1 MGFLFYFKDLFWAL
15 ILRPVLRDPFRMII
29 TILGVA
35 IGVAVFLSIQLA
47 NRQTLRSFE
56 ESVDLVLGRADAI
69 VHAEGMAFDEKYFQ
83 ELSHVRKLVKF
94 YPVIEGYG
102 VELKTGQ
109 VVEILGTDLLQ
120 DSGIR
125 DFSIK
130 TLEKDL
136 KGLLPLIMDPK
147 GIVLPEK
154 FIPGT
159 NFKPGDKINFL
170 INGIEKTFN
179 VNAILE
185 NKGLAR
191 ALNGNFALM
200 DIAAAQWAFGRIG
213 KLDRIDIEF
222 KRKENFASMREKL
235 SEVLPDFLRVDR
247 PERKNRQVEKMLRA
261 FQYNLTALSFV
272 ALIVALYLIYN
283 MVALSVV
290 RRRAEIGTLRAIGA
304 TPLLV
309 ASIFFVEAG
318 IIGAAGSVIGIWL
331 GKYLAQFSLDAVSV
345 TVNNLYTPSYVT
357 EVDFNWLQSWPYLLL
372 GVGLSLVSALIPAID
387 ASRTSPTTVMRRGSY
402 DLKIFRGDRR
412 LTLLAITSFAMAG
425 IFSLLPPIGGF
436 PYFGFLAVFF
446 VIMGVSFLSPSALL
460 AGRDLLRGIC
470 KKYFGGEG
478 FLACMNLSQNI
489 GRNSL
494 AISSLAI
501 AFMMIISMSIMVHS
515 FRQTVIVWIGQTLKA
530 DLFVRVAGGRDIDY
544 QYTLPG
550 DRVEGIRKISGV
562 AAVDLFRAQD
572 ISYNDKPAVLGSGDF
587 EALSRYGNLVIK
599 SGPTAQELFAQMVGQ
614 DRAIISESF
623 ALKHEVGVGDSLFME
638 TPNGSAKLQVVA
650 VYYDYSRE
658 RGYIIIDR
666 SIFIKYY
673 GDTDVNSFVIYLSN
687 KNEIENVRQELLKT
701 LGADYNLVIRSNP
714 ELKKNVLEIFDKTFA
729 ITYSLEII
737 AGGVAL
743 LGLFNTLIALILE
756 RKREIGIIRFI
767 GGFQDQ
773 VKRMVLIES
782 GILGLIGSIM
792 GVAAGGIVSY
802 ILIFVINKQSFGWTI
817 QIHFPYIF
825 VLFSLI
831 LFWVVSLIAS
841 LYPARLAV
849 RLNPK
854 EAVRVE

>member
-83 ELSHVRKLVKF
+83 ELSHVRKLVKS

-222 KRKENFASMREKL
+222 KRKENFASIREKL

-446 VIMGVSFLSPSALL
+446 VIMGLSFLSPSALL

-550 DRVEGIRKISGV
+550 DRVEDIRKISGV

-831 LFWVVSLIAS
+831 LFWVVSLIAG

>member
-1 MGFLFYFKDLFWAL
+1 MDFLFYFKDLFWAL
-15 ILRPVLRDPFRMII
+15 IVRPVLRDPFRMVI

-47 NRQTLRSFE
+47 NRQTLQSFE
-56 ESVDLVLGRADAI
+56 ESVNLVLGRADAV

-83 ELSHVRKLVKF
+83 ELSRVREFVKS

-159 NFKPGDKINFL
+159 SFKPGDKISFL

-200 DIAAAQWAFGRIG
+200 DIAAAQWAFERIG
-213 KLDRIDIEF
+213 KLDRIDVEF
-222 KRKENFASMREKL
+222 KGKKNFEFMSEKI
-235 SEVLPDFLRVDR
+235 SEVLPGFLRVDR
-247 PERKNRQVEKMLRA
+247 PERKNRQVEKMLQA

-290 RRRAEIGTLRAIGA
+290 RRRTEIGTLRAIGA
-304 TPLLV
+304 TPLLI
-309 ASIFFVEAG
+309 ASIFFIEAG
-318 IIGAAGSVIGIWL
+318 IIGAAGSVIGVWL
-331 GKYLAQFSLDAVSV
+331 GKYLAKFSLNAVSV

-357 EVDFNWLQSWPYLLL
+357 EVEFHWGQSWPYLLL
-372 GVGLSLVSALIPAID
+372 GVGLSLVSSLIPAID
-387 ASRTSPTTVMRRGSY
+387 AARTSPTIVMRRGSY
-402 DLKIFRGDRR
+402 DVKIFRGDRR
-412 LTLLAITSFAMAG
+412 LTLLALASFVLAG
-425 IFSLLPPIGGF
+425 VFSLLPPIGGF
-436 PYFGFLAVFF
+436 PYFGFLAVFL
-446 VIMGVSFLSPSALL
+446 VIMGVSFLSPAALL
-460 AGRDLLRGIC
+460 LGRDLLKGVC
-470 KKYFGGEG
+470 KKFFGGEG
-478 FLACMNLSQNI
+478 FLASMNLSQNI

-530 DLFVRVAGGRDIDY
+530 DLFVQVAGGRDIDY

-550 DRVEGIRKISGV
+550 DKVGDIRKIPGV

-587 EALSRYGNLVIK
+587 KALSRYGNLVIK
-599 SGPTAQELFAQMVGQ
+599 SGPSAEELAAEMIGQ
-614 DRAIISESF
+614 DRAIVSESF
-623 ALKHEVGVGDSLFME
+623 ALKHEVEIGDSLYLE
-638 TPNGSAKLQVVA
+638 TPNGSAELQVVA

-673 GDTDVNSFVIYLSN
+673 SDTDVNSFVIYLSN
-687 KNEIENVRQELLKT
+687 KNEIENVRQKILKT
-701 LGADYNLVIRSNP
+701 IGADYNLVIRSNSK
-714 ELKKNVLEIFDKTFA
+714 LKQNVLEIFDKTFA

-737 AGGVAL
+737 AG
-743 LGLFNTLIALILE
+743 
-756 RKREIGIIRFI
+756 
-767 GGFQDQ
+767 
-773 VKRMVLIES
+773 
-782 GILGLIGSIM
+782 
-792 GVAAGGIVSY
+792 
-802 ILIFVINKQSFGWTI
+802 
-817 QIHFPYIF
+817 
-825 VLFSLI
+825 
-831 LFWVVSLIAS
+831 
-841 LYPARLAV
+841 
-849 RLNPK
+849 
-854 EAVRVE
+854 

>member
-83 ELSHVRKLVKF
+83 ELSHVRKLVKS

-222 KRKENFASMREKL
+222 KRKENFESIREKI
-235 SEVLPDFLRVDR
+235 SEVLPGFLRVDR

-309 ASIFFVEAG
+309 ASIFFIEAG
-318 IIGAAGSVIGIWL
+318 IIGAAGSVIGVWL

-387 ASRTSPTTVMRRGSY
+387 ASRTSPATVMRRGSF
-402 DLKIFRGDRR
+402 DLKIFRGDKR
-412 LTLLAITSFAMAG
+412 LTLLAITSLVMAG

-446 VIMGVSFLSPSALL
+446 VIMGLSFFSPSALL
-460 AGRDLLRGIC
+460 IGRDLLRGIC

-550 DRVEGIRKISGV
+550 DRVEDIRKISGV

-638 TPNGSAKLQVVA
+638 TPNGSAKFQVAA

-831 LFWVVSLIAS
+831 LFWVVSLIAG